1 MKHNN
6 KQVGSVSETGTT
18 RTDFE
23 FPTGV
28 LTELP
33 NDVVLFGKVITRKTE
48 PQTRKENAVVPG
60 IRSPSGKE
68 SRCRRSGSERKRYTG
83 IFGMVKF
90 PLQMEL
96 SDIKMRQERK
106 EPVPLPKFMSKEDGG
121 GESCWEMVR
130 PLRRRGTIISALK
143 ASFGCIHIKF
153 L

>member
-6 KQVGSVSETGTT
+6 KQVGSVSKTGTT

-48 PQTRKENAVVPG
+48 PQTRKENAVAPG

-68 SRCRRSGSERKRYTG
+68 SRCRRSGTTPNQTTKMSSESN
-83 IFGMVKF
+83 ID
-90 PLQMEL
+90 E
-96 SDIKMRQERK
+96 QEMTIEK
-106 EPVPLPKFMSKEDGG
+106 DDVTHYWQ
-121 GESCWEMVR
+121 ESTQKQTLYQSTNMN
-130 PLRRRGTIISALK
+130 
-143 ASFGCIHIKF
+143 
-153 L
+153 